1 MRTKVPLILEAGRV
15 RRGFMASDPS
25 FGMCGKF
32 YVRGP
37 CGATLQIVASDA
49 SEPEAEGWEHV
60 SISTETGNRC
70 PNWPEMSFVKSL
82 FWEDEE
88 CVVEFHPPKSE
99 YVNNHPTCLH
109 LWRPVDNHIRRPN
122 SAFVGMKDRGEMTND
137 ERLAI
142 RHRSIPRKRR
152 SASAACLVLG
162 VSRALDVV
170 EEQPQARE
178 PDGREQ
184 HHAITPMF
192 ATNAGAAVTP
202 SALQNDALPSL
213 GVTSA

>member
-70 PNWPEMSFVKSL
+70 PNWPEMCFIKAL
-82 FWEDEE
+82 FWSDEE
-88 CVVEFHPPKSE
+88 TVMQLHPRKTDYVNLHNFCLHMWRPLECDIPMPPK
-99 YVNNHPTCLH
+99 
-109 LWRPVDNHIRRPN
+109 I
-122 SAFVGMKDRGEMTND
+122 
-137 ERLAI
+137 
-142 RHRSIPRKRR
+142 
-152 SASAACLVLG
+152 
-162 VSRALDVV
+162 
-170 EEQPQARE
+170 
-178 PDGREQ
+178 
-184 HHAITPMF
+184 
-192 ATNAGAAVTP
+192 AV
-202 SALQNDALPSL
+202 
-213 GVTSA
+213 